1 MKIPEKRKTVYFNFA
16 KKNKIRTLIA
26 PSISEADEHGNFH
39 QWVRP
44 IKIEDLLG
52 RPEISIN
59 IQEVAAE
66 FRDKIIM
73 VTGLCFRKQTIVL
86 IINSFGPD
94 SLHKKIAC
102 IFPLSLL
109 LSTKRW
115 RDDGF
120 R

>member
-1 MKIPEKRKTVYFNFA
+1 MKIPGTEEDRLLQFA
-16 KKNKIRTLIA
+16 RKNKIRTLIA

-73 VTGLCFRKQTIVL
+73 VTGAPGVLVVSCAVSWRKWAFA
-86 IINSFGPD
+86 N
-94 SLHKKIAC
+94 
-102 IFPLSLL
+102 
-109 LSTKRW
+109 
-115 RDDGF
+115 
-120 R
+120 

>member
-73 VTGLCFRKQTIVL
+73 VTGLPGVLVVSCAVSWRKWAFA
-86 IINSFGPD
+86 N
-94 SLHKKIAC
+94 
-102 IFPLSLL
+102 
-109 LSTKRW
+109 
-115 RDDGF
+115 
-120 R
+120 